1 MMKKDMRFRD
11 IEQASYALIGFIP
24 YLLAI
29 YLVLQLDIVPGP
41 TILLAGMLA
50 LGAHLAGYSLIRRF
64 GKQLADVYELTG
76 KAAGSEER
84 NAITIH
90 QGSPDELAGIIRNFN
105 ALMDESRRSNHNFNE
120 VTTKLLVYTREI
132 ERYQAKLRDDAVSH
146 TRLSRYVDKS
156 VADMIASSPDDVLLQ
171 NIRQEATILFA
182 DIRSFT
188 SISEHMGPEAVLD
201 FLSAYF
207 DAMVHIIFSHD
218 GILDKFIGDELM
230 ATFGVLGNP
239 QDGPINAVKA
249 AIAMQVRTRS
259 LMTEFRRKKYPAFEI
274 GIGINTGP
282 VVMGSVGSRNRMDY
296 TVIGD
301 TVNVASRLQEFAEG
315 QSVLVGE
322 QTWLRC
328 KAMISMNP
336 RGEVMVRNRD
346 KPVKCFEVK
355 R

>member
-1 MMKKDMRFRD
+1 MKKLMRFRD

-29 YLVLQLDIVPGP
+29 YLILLLDIPP
-41 TILLAGMLA
+41 TPSILVAGALA
-50 LGAHLAGYSLIRRF
+50 LGAHLTGYSLIRRF
-64 GKQLADVYELTG
+64 GKQLADVYDLTG
-76 KAAGSEER
+76 KAAGSEEKQ
-84 NAITIH
+84 TIRINEK
-90 QGSPDELAGIIRNFN
+90 SPDELAGILRNFN
-105 ALMDESRRSNHNFNE
+105 ALMEESKRSNHNFNE

-132 ERYQAKLRDDAVSH
+132 ERYQSRLRDEAVSR

-156 VADMIASSPDDVLLQ
+156 VADRIANFPDDVLLQ

-207 DAMVHIIFSHD
+207 DAMVNIIFSHD

-239 QDGPINAVKA
+239 EDGPVNAVKA

-259 LMTEFRRKKYPAFEI
+259 LMVEFRKKKYPAFEI
-274 GIGINTGP
+274 GIGINTGA
-282 VVMGSVGSRNRMDY
+282 VVMGSVGSKNRMDY

-301 TVNVASRLQEFAEG
+301 AVNVASRLQEFAEG
-315 QSVLVGE
+315 QSVVVGE
-322 QTWLRC
+322 ETYQRC
-328 KAMISMNP
+328 KSRISMNP
-336 RGEVMVRNRD
+336 RGSVMVRNRVN
-346 KPVKCFEVK
+346 PVKCFEVK
-355 R
+355 M